1 MFKLKLTLLLIFS
14 SVYMMAQSGNYNRL
28 ITSVGPSSAA
38 AAVNDDSANYYL
50 CGDVNYQSGL
60 FMKTDSLSNVVWSK
74 KYDIGGLFSTEIK
87 FRHLLS
93 LKDSSYLLCGSVF
106 NSLTNREDGLV
117 IKVNQ
122 YGDTIWSQRTE
133 IPNSNLI
140 FSSASITV
148 ENDFY
153 LYGNVNTSASLTQH
167 FALKM
172 DSMGNV
178 IWSNIYNTNF
188 QTNITRNIYSTPDSG
203 AILIGTS
210 IDLSG
215 NNGGASLI
223 KLDRTGQV
231 QWANYYSNGT
241 FESGEDLALL
251 SDGYLCLFNSSFG
264 TKLAKIDQNGFIT
277 RDTSIDHFS
286 NNQTGGEKTSRLIL
300 LSDSSVVL
308 LTGTDMEGNI
318 SKLDPSWNL
327 IWSRY
332 VRMRCYDVLETNEKE
347 LHIIGGG
354 PLFGVFQPIPDIH
367 YLDQEIG
374 IVHTDSLG
382 TIVNC
387 LFNKNAFMF
396 SDPISISALSTT
408 VVPSGQTYSVVVLS
422 TLIGGLSTNNC
433 VTVYGGIG
441 EHNSMSTLKVSPNPT
456 SGSFVIGLPLKEK
469 GKIIIRNYRSEEIF
483 SADTANESIN
493 IDLSKQPNG
502 IYFCQWKN
510 NSGRMFHGK
519 IVISK

>member
-1 MFKLKLTLLLIFS
+1 MFKLKLTFFLVFS
-14 SVYMMAQSGNYNRL
+14 SVFMMAQSGNYNRL
-28 ITSVGPSSAA
+28 ITTVGPASAA
-38 AAVNDDSANYYL
+38 SVVKDDSTNYYL
-50 CGDVNYQSGL
+50 CGDVNYQSGM
-60 FMKTDSLSNVVWSK
+60 FMKTDSLSNIIWCK
-74 KYDIGGLFSTEIK
+74 KYDIGGIFSTEIK

-122 YGDTIWSQRTE
+122 NGDTIWSQRTE

-153 LYGNVNTSASLTQH
+153 LYGNVNTSASLTQY

-188 QTNITRNIYSTPDSG
+188 QTNITRNIYTTPDSG

-215 NNGGASLI
+215 NNGGATLI
-223 KLDRTGQV
+223 KLEKTGQV

-251 SDGYLCLFNSSFG
+251 TDGYLCLFNSSFG
-264 TKLAKIDQNGFIT
+264 TTLAKIDQNGFIT

-286 NNQTGGEKTSRLIL
+286 NNQIGGEKNSRLIL

-318 SKLDPSWNL
+318 SKMDPSWNI

-367 YLDQEIG
+367 FLDQEIG

-387 LFNKNAFMF
+387 LFNKNAFIF
-396 SDPISISALSTT
+396 SDPISTNTLSTT
-408 VVPSGQTYSVVVLS
+408 SVPSGQTTSLAVFSSIISS
-422 TLIGGLSTNNC
+422 TSNNNC
-433 VTVYGGIG
+433 VTVYGGVH
-441 EHNSMSTLKVSPNPT
+441 EQTRNTLLKGYPNPS
-456 SGSFVIGLPLKEK
+456 SGNFKIDLPLKEK

-483 SADTANESIN
+483 SADTSNESIN
-493 IDLSKQPNG
+493 IDLSKQPSG
-502 IYFCQWKN
+502 IYFCQWQN
-510 NSGRMFHGK
+510 NKGRMFHGK